1 MEAILFV
8 VMLLVFA
15 GCVMRLKWPVGLAM
29 AAASVAMALAAGHFN
44 PAKFLVKGMF
54 AYLDVSLVLITAM
67 VLMKV
72 MELNGLLNALTR
84 DLILKFGRSPAMF
97 LVVLTLIIMFPGA
110 ITGSCVAS
118 VLSTGVLVMPVLL
131 KIEMPVEVAA
141 AIVTM
146 ASVFGMI
153 APPVNIVV
161 MIIGGG
167 MDVPYIG
174 FDLVLLLST
183 VSLAVFSTLYM
194 GYRYAR
200 KADLPAIV
208 REFRDNGPAGDWK
221 LYIPLVVVLVLMIG
235 PKALPLSFPDPGL
248 PLTFTIGTLLCMTVG
263 EKFPVVDAVRQG
275 VRNILP
281 VVGILLGV
289 GMLIE
294 IMTLTGVRGAIVISA
309 LSLPAYLMLLGI
321 AVSLPLF
328 GGISVYGSASVFGV
342 PFALAMLGQDN
353 IITIAALSIVASLG
367 SFLPPVALTPTVAA
381 QITGIKNYW
390 QVVRP
395 CYVPIAVTLAAG
407 LLMIVHADW
416 LAKILL

>member
-1 MEAILFV
+1 VEAILFV

-15 GCVMRLKWPVGLAM
+15 GCVMRLKWPVGLSM

-44 PAKFLVKGMF
+44 PTKFLVKGMF

-97 LVVLTLIIMFPGA
+97 LIVLTLIVMFPGA

-118 VLSTGVLVMPVLL
+118 VLSTGVLVMPVLR
-131 KIEMPVEVAA
+131 KIEMPVEAAA
-141 AIVTM
+141 AIVTV

-183 VSLAVFSTLYM
+183 VSLAIFSTLLM

-200 KADLPAIV
+200 RADLPAIV
-208 REFRDNGPAGDWK
+208 REFRENGPAGDWK

-235 PKALPLSFPDPGL
+235 PKTLPLSFPDPGL
-248 PLTFTIGTLLCMTVG
+248 PLTFTIGTLMSMFVG
-263 EKFPVVDAVRQG
+263 KKFPVVAAVRQG
-275 VRNILP
+275 VRSILP

-328 GGISVYGSASVFGV
+328 GGISVYGSASIFGV
-342 PFALAMLGQDN
+342 PFALALLGQDN
-353 IITIAALSIVASLG
+353 IITIAALSVVTSIG

-381 QITGIKNYW
+381 QIAGIRSYW

-395 CYVPIAVTLAAG
+395 CYVPIAVTLATG
-407 LLMIVHADW
+407 LLMIVHADR